1 MSDQQQTGFAGLE
14 PMEGGWSGRT
24 FLAEAGGE
32 RTVVRVYDPDDH
44 DGPTRDAAVLAL
56 GSAVLAGC
64 APVPSVVEVRD
75 GDAASGAPGLL
86 LTEHLPGTR
95 GDLLL
100 PALDEPGLAA
110 AGAALGEVV
119 ARLAGTV
126 QLRAGRFADASLT
139 IEAWEPPWDAALLE
153 ELVEVLA
160 PRLGLDDPE
169 VRELS
174 ALCRHADDV
183 LAGASGACLVH
194 GDLNPKNL
202 LLVRDPDATGG
213 GVSVSGVLDW
223 EFAHAGSPWADLGNL
238 LRFDRAPAYVDALLG
253 TVAERRGVDVATLV
267 ERARAADLVAVMELA
282 TRRGDNPVADLAHR
296 QLVAMVRRGDLHAV
310 ADDAP

>member
-1 MSDQQQTGFAGLE
+1 MSDEQQTEFAGLE

-56 GSAVLAGC
+56 GAAALAGC

-75 GDAASGAPGLL
+75 GDAVSGAPGLL

-100 PALDEPGLAA
+100 PGLDEPGLAA

-126 QLRAGRFADASLT
+126 QLRAGRFTDASLA

-160 PRLGLDDPE
+160 PRLGLSDPE

-183 LAGASGACLVH
+183 LAGSTGACLVH
-194 GDLNPKNL
+194 GDLNPKNV
-202 LLVRDPDATGG
+202 LLVREPDDRDG
-213 GVSVSGVLDW
+213 GVRVSGVLDW

-238 LRFDRAPAYVDALLG
+238 LRFDRAQAYVDGLLG
-253 TVAERRGVDVATLV
+253 TVAERRGADVATLV

-296 QLVAMVRRGDLHAV
+296 QLVAMVHRGDLHAV

>member
-169 VRELS
+169 VRGLS

-202 LLVRDPDATGG
+202 LLVRDPDATDG

-238 LRFDRAPAYVDALLG
+238 LRFDRAPAYVDALLA

-282 TRRGDNPVADLAHR
+282 TRRGDNPVAALAHR

>member
-100 PALDEPGLAA
+100 PGLDEPGLAA

-119 ARLAGTV
+119 ARLAGSV
-126 QLRAGRFADASLT
+126 QLRAGRFADASLR

-160 PRLGLDDPE
+160 PRLGLGDPE

-202 LLVRDPDATGG
+202 LLVRDPDATDG

-238 LRFDRAPAYVDALLG
+238 LRLDRAPAYVDALLG

-282 TRRGDNPVADLAHR
+282 TRRGDNPVAALAHR

>member
-110 AGAALGEVV
+110 AGAALG
-119 ARLAGTV
+119 
-126 QLRAGRFADASLT
+126 
-139 IEAWEPPWDAALLE
+139 
-153 ELVEVLA
+153 
-160 PRLGLDDPE
+160 
-169 VRELS
+169 
-174 ALCRHADDV
+174 
-183 LAGASGACLVH
+183 
-194 GDLNPKNL
+194 
-202 LLVRDPDATGG
+202 
-213 GVSVSGVLDW
+213 
-223 EFAHAGSPWADLGNL
+223 
-238 LRFDRAPAYVDALLG
+238 
-253 TVAERRGVDVATLV
+253 
-267 ERARAADLVAVMELA
+267 
-282 TRRGDNPVADLAHR
+282 
-296 QLVAMVRRGDLHAV
+296 
-310 ADDAP
+310 

>member
-100 PALDEPGLAA
+100 PELDEPGLAA

-119 ARLAGTV
+119 ARLTGSV
-126 QLRAGRFADASLT
+126 QLRAGRFADASLR

-160 PRLGLDDPE
+160 PRLGLGDPE

-202 LLVRDPDATGG
+202 LLVRDPDATDG

-238 LRFDRAPAYVDALLG
+238 LRLDRAPAYVDALLG

>member
-1 MSDQQQTGFAGLE
+1 MSDDQQTGFAGLE

-32 RTVVRVYDPDDH
+32 RTVVRVYDPDDR

-56 GSAVLAGC
+56 GDAALAGC

-75 GDAASGAPGLL
+75 GDTAAGAPGLL

-126 QLRAGRFADASLT
+126 QLRPGRFADASLA

-160 PRLGLDDPE
+160 PRLGLGDSE

-194 GDLNPKNL
+194 GDLNPKNV
-202 LLVRDPDATGG
+202 LLVRERHTTDG

-310 ADDAP
+310 ADAAP

>member
-1 MSDQQQTGFAGLE
+1 MSDQQQTGLAGLE

-100 PALDEPGLAA
+100 PRLDEPGLAA

-126 QLRAGRFADASLT
+126 QLRAGWFADASLR

-160 PRLGLDDPE
+160 PRLGLGDSE
-169 VRELS
+169 LRELS

-194 GDLNPKNL
+194 GDLNPKNV
-202 LLVRDPDATGG
+202 LLVRDPDTTDG